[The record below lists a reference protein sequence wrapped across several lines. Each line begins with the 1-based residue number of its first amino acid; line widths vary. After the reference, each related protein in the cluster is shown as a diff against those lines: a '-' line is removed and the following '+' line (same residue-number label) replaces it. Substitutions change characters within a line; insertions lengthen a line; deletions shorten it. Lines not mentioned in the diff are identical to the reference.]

1 MYQELEQWNAEMA
14 KTIKVIE
21 KAKQKAEKAK
31 MDLLYAAL
39 AECFEMDK

>member
-1 MYQELEQWNAEMA
+1 MYQELEMW
-14 KTIKVIE
+14 KVYQAE

-39 AECFEMDK
+39 AECFEMNK